1 MFWKPQPQNL
11 LSVPTESLLQ
21 PPQPVHIYIPE
32 PLLQPPQPHLY
43 PKRQHLL
50 LQMKAATGLLASHPG
65 SLTGVSFTLPAP
77 VPPYLGP
84 RCAWQPPGSVEIVS
98 QEEPLS
104 GGGGPGLSLLVSDS
118 SFLGNGRGGA
128 SWDWRGL
135 ANDLFPVYNSYLCTQ
150 SEETAIGHPHFPG
163 ATPKGGGSPR
173 SCRTNMRH
181 TPWLGP
187 YGGWVLCTPRQA
199 SPSPHPVGFC
209 RGW

>member
-11 LSVPTESLLQ
+11 LSVPTESLLE

-50 LQMKAATGLLASHPG
+50 LQMKAAAGLLASHPG

-135 ANDLFPVYNSYLCTQ
+135 CIILIFVPRVKKPPSVTPIFLEPPPK
-150 SEETAIGHPHFPG
+150 EEAAPG
-163 ATPKGGGSPR
+163 AAEQT
-173 SCRTNMRH
+173 
-181 TPWLGP
+181 
-187 YGGWVLCTPRQA
+187 
-199 SPSPHPVGFC
+199 
-209 RGW
+209 